1 MNRILIIMHNYAG
14 ISDLIKKNLK
24 DLHYDNVDFLL
35 YSEEKFRYKNLSEKL
50 TNLYRK
56 TILGDNKYKEKLR
69 NSFTENTLLKKA
81 KNLPEYDTIL
91 MMTTEF
97 FSEEFITIIRTK
109 TQKLIGNHWDGL
121 KRTPNIYPK
130 LKFFDKFF
138 VFDPDDV
145 DEQKNIFFLTNFFFT
160 FEEKKNP
167 TRIENDV
174 FYIGTYVEER
184 FKALKKISEVL
195 SLKKISQKILLFS
208 WDKREKDGE
217 IVFTNAFLTYDENIN
232 WVKSSKAL
240 LDLKLKEHN
249 GLSFRFFEALKYEKK
264 IITDNPYVK
273 NYDFYRKENIFI
285 IGEDSEDRLKNFVK
299 DPYTKIPTETKNKY
313 SFESWFKTLTS

>member
-1 MNRILIIMHNYAG
+1 
-14 ISDLIKKNLK
+14 
-24 DLHYDNVDFLL
+24 
-35 YSEEKFRYKNLSEKL
+35 
-50 TNLYRK
+50 
-56 TILGDNKYKEKLR
+56 
-69 NSFTENTLLKKA
+69 
-81 KNLPEYDTIL
+81 

-167 TRIENDV
+167 TKIENDV

-184 FKALKKISEVL
+184 FKALKKISETL

-217 IVFTNAFLTYDENIN
+217 IVFTNAF
-232 WVKSSKAL
+232 
-240 LDLKLKEHN
+240 
-249 GLSFRFFEALKYEKK
+249 
-264 IITDNPYVK
+264 
-273 NYDFYRKENIFI
+273 
-285 IGEDSEDRLKNFVK
+285 
-299 DPYTKIPTETKNKY
+299 
-313 SFESWFKTLTS
+313 